1 MNNKKLVDIICAVL
15 VIVLFAAVVV
25 LNVVQADRPTVSEL
39 EKRQLAQM
47 PSFSFKSLTDG
58 TFFSGISSFISDTF
72 VGRDKLVEL
81 SKQMD
86 TLKGIDYSVSND
98 NTLVILNPG
107 QSEQDTTDLTDKIN
121 DALNQ
126 FGSDETDP
134 DTQAPP
140 DTSDTEGTGDTDD
153 TVRPP
158 ETDDTSLPFETDPI
172 ETDPADTETEGSET
186 VETPDTTPEP
196 QVISQQLA
204 NGDVEEYTGFPYEG
218 NTVTSITLD
227 KDYLKLTPGT
237 GSPVTASVATASAGG
252 AKVTWSVS
260 DRNVA
265 EISPSG
271 TGGIVVKAVSP
282 GTCTLTCRSD
292 DGTSSYIN
300 VEVEKLYVSPE
311 DQKGATA
318 DFLPNGLFIY
328 GDAVYTP
335 AYYNDPAAR
344 SYATTMLYYK
354 RLFGSNVRVDV
365 VIAPVSSMV
374 IDDPAVVSMVQDQ
387 KGILDSMK
395 ALMDPSINF
404 VDTYTEMYE
413 HRNEYLF
420 FKSDHHW
427 TARGAYYAYAA
438 LAKSLGFTPTPI
450 ENFGYKILS
459 DYYVGSMY
467 QFTYDERVKA
477 FYDYVEAFIP
487 TKAHTMTITDQNG
500 YVYTYDSSIVES
512 FGNYL
517 SFISGDH
524 PYTVINVPD
533 NPQDRNCIVL
543 KDSFGNAFVPFLC
556 EHFGNIFVV
565 DVRHTNMN
573 VFDSLSQY
581 NITDVIFMNNIQA
594 ANNATWAEMFMNAVG
609 VSLY

>member
-1 MNNKKLVDIICAVL
+1 M
-15 VIVLFAAVVV
+15 
-25 LNVVQADRPTVSEL
+25 
-39 EKRQLAQM
+39 
-47 PSFSFKSLTDG
+47 
-58 TFFSGISSFISDTF
+58 
-72 VGRDKLVEL
+72 
-81 SKQMD
+81 
-86 TLKGIDYSVSND
+86 
-98 NTLVILNPG
+98 
-107 QSEQDTTDLTDKIN
+107 
-121 DALNQ
+121 
-126 FGSDETDP
+126 
-134 DTQAPP
+134 
-140 DTSDTEGTGDTDD
+140 
-153 TVRPP
+153 
-158 ETDDTSLPFETDPI
+158 
-172 ETDPADTETEGSET
+172 
-186 VETPDTTPEP
+186 
-196 QVISQQLA
+196 
-204 NGDVEEYTGFPYEG
+204 
-218 NTVTSITLD
+218 
-227 KDYLKLTPGT
+227 
-237 GSPVTASVATASAGG
+237 
-252 AKVTWSVS
+252 
-260 DRNVA
+260 
-265 EISPSG
+265 
-271 TGGIVVKAVSP
+271 
-282 GTCTLTCRSD
+282 
-292 DGTSSYIN
+292 
-300 VEVEKLYVSPE
+300 EVEKLYVSPE

-335 AYYNDPAAR
+335 AYLNDPAAR

-365 VIAPVSSMV
+365 VVAPVSSMV
-374 IDDPAVVSMVQDQ
+374 IDDPNVQSMIPDQ
-387 KGILDSMK
+387 KGIMDTMKSM
-395 ALMDPSINF
+395 MDPSINF
-404 VDTYTEMYE
+404 VDTYSEMYA

-450 ENFGYKILS
+450 ENFDYKIIS

-467 QFTYDERVKA
+467 QFTYDERVRA

-487 TKAHTMTITDQNG
+487 TKAHTMTITDANG
-500 YVYTYDSSIVES
+500 YVYSYDTSIVES

-517 SFISGDH
+517 AFISGDH

-573 VFDSLSQY
+573 VYETLSQY
-581 NITDVIFMNNIQA
+581 NITDIIFMNNIQA